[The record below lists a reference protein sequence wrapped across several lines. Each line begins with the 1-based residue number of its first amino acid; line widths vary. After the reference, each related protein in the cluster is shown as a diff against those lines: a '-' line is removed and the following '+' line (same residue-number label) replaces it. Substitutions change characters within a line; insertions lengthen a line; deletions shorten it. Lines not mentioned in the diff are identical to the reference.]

1 MIKALGYASKK
12 DLSTIEHIRKESLN
26 RNIIGNVD
34 TSKGWKIETKHS
46 DDRDIIAVR
55 TNKEL
60 DFRRFGLNTF
70 PVFVF
75 IIRLN
80 SGILSY
86 GGWTD
91 KNDPKTKAIEH
102 WEFKQSLNPSTAK
115 TFEELID
122 EL

>member
-1 MIKALGYASKK
+1 MIKVLGYASKK

-60 DFRRFGLNTF
+60 DFRRFGLYAF

-75 IIRLN
+75 FFRLN

-102 WEFKQSLNPSTAK
+102 WELKQSLSSNTIK
-115 TFEELID
+115 TFRDIID